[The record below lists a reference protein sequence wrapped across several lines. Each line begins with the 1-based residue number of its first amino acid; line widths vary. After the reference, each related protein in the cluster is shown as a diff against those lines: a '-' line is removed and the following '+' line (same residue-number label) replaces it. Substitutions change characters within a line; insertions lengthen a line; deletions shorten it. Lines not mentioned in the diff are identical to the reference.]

1 MVYAIFILIILFVS
15 ASAGRSVLG
24 WLSLSSE
31 ERLRNFVLSAGIGL
45 TLIIM
50 MVSFLGSLSLLRT
63 WSGHL
68 VLLVLLLTGWKYIFL
83 SMRSSPSMLKKI
95 FRERHT
101 ITQWFLILALTAAV
115 VVTLIPATAPPTGM
129 DSLVYHLNLPKEFL
143 KEGKIYQVPF
153 DINALWPLNI
163 EMLFTFG
170 LMFFKNAVLAKMF
183 NYLMGVLTIPC
194 IYLISRKFASRT
206 FSLAAAALYYLM
218 PAVLSQSGY
227 AYVDVGI
234 AFFTSLLLL
243 LVCEWMDDKKLNTA
257 VLMGIFGGI
266 LLGAKFTNAIILATV
281 AIMMLLWIFL
291 EKKSLLPAV
300 KPLFLFGVVM
310 LIVSCHWY
318 VRSYVLTGNPIFPFL
333 NSLFG
338 VESLREFKSSAA
350 SVGFKEFFI
359 TPFNLVLK
367 PQLYGGVANQLGPA
381 LIAFFPLVI
390 LGLWKNPRAK
400 VFFLGFVFYYIA
412 WFFLKQ
418 NARFLLPAMVL
429 FYPVAAAGH
438 EAVFEKN
445 RISGII
451 ISVILGTI
459 IFMFVSTAVYYARP
473 SAALFFGGEL
483 SGEYLEKLEPTY
495 GISRIVEETVPEYE
509 TVLIAGEIKRF
520 YFNRKTIR
528 ADGLEYMSDYNAKV
542 KSPED
547 MISFIRVIGI
557 KYLVLGVYDADDGN
571 KALTVAN
578 ILRDKEFVDRYF
590 SVEGGYEFKGEGRG
604 VKYYLYKLKDFG
616 EEK

>member
-50 MVSFLGSLSLLRT
+50 MVSFLGSLSLLRI

-234 AFFTSLLLL
+234 AFFTSLLVLL
-243 LVCEWMDDKKLNTA
+243 FREMI
-257 VLMGIFGGI
+257 GF
-266 LLGAKFTNAIILATV
+266 FT
-281 AIMMLLWIFL
+281 
-291 EKKSLLPAV
+291 
-300 KPLFLFGVVM
+300 G
-310 LIVSCHWY
+310 
-318 VRSYVLTGNPIFPFL
+318 
-333 NSLFG
+333 
-338 VESLREFKSSAA
+338 
-350 SVGFKEFFI
+350 
-359 TPFNLVLK
+359 
-367 PQLYGGVANQLGPA
+367 
-381 LIAFFPLVI
+381 
-390 LGLWKNPRAK
+390 
-400 VFFLGFVFYYIA
+400 
-412 WFFLKQ
+412 
-418 NARFLLPAMVL
+418 
-429 FYPVAAAGH
+429 
-438 EAVFEKN
+438 
-445 RISGII
+445 
-451 ISVILGTI
+451 
-459 IFMFVSTAVYYARP
+459 
-473 SAALFFGGEL
+473 
-483 SGEYLEKLEPTY
+483 
-495 GISRIVEETVPEYE
+495 
-509 TVLIAGEIKRF
+509 
-520 YFNRKTIR
+520 
-528 ADGLEYMSDYNAKV
+528 
-542 KSPED
+542 
-547 MISFIRVIGI
+547 
-557 KYLVLGVYDADDGN
+557 
-571 KALTVAN
+571 
-578 ILRDKEFVDRYF
+578 
-590 SVEGGYEFKGEGRG
+590 
-604 VKYYLYKLKDFG
+604 
-616 EEK
+616 

>member
-1 MVYAIFILIILFVS
+1 MVTAIFMLIILFIS
-15 ASAGRSVLG
+15 ASAGRAVLG

-45 TLIIM
+45 ILIIM
-50 MVSFLGSLSLLRT
+50 MVSLLGSLSLLRI
-63 WSGHL
+63 WSGPL
-68 VLLVLLLTGWKYIFL
+68 VFLVLLLTGWKYIFL
-83 SMRSSPSMLKKI
+83 SMRSTPSMLKKI

-101 ITQWFLILALTAAV
+101 ITQWFLILAVTAAV

-129 DSLVYHLNLPKEFL
+129 DSLTYHLNLPKEFL

-153 DINALWPLNI
+153 DVNALWPLNI
-163 EMLFTFG
+163 EMLFMFG
-170 LMFFKNAVLAKMF
+170 LMIKNAILAKMF
-183 NYLMGVLTIPC
+183 NYVMGVLTILC
-194 IYLISRKFASRT
+194 IYLISRKFASKT

-218 PAVLSQSGY
+218 PVVISQSGY

-234 AFFTSLLLL
+234 AFFTSLLVL
-243 LVCEWMDDKKLNTA
+243 LVCEWMDDGKLNTV
-257 VLMGIFGGI
+257 VLMGVFGGI

-281 AIMMLLWIFL
+281 AMMMLLWVFFG
-291 EKKSLLPAV
+291 KKPLLSTV
-300 KPLFLFGVVM
+300 KPLFLFCAVVA
-310 LIVSCHWY
+310 LVSCHWY
-318 VRSYVLTGNPIFPFL
+318 VRSYVFMGNPVFPFL

-338 VESLREFKSSAA
+338 IESLREFKSSAA

-438 EAVFEKN
+438 EAVFGKN

-483 SGEYLEKLEPTY
+483 SEEYLEKLEPTY
-495 GISRIVEETVPEYE
+495 GISRIVEETVPEDE
-509 TVLIAGEIKRF
+509 TVLVAGEIKRF

-547 MISFIRVIGI
+547 MVSFIRVIGI
-557 KYLVLGVYDADDGN
+557 KYLVLGIYDEDDGN
-571 KALTVAN
+571 KVLTVAN

-590 SVEGGYEFKGEGRG
+590 TIEGGYEFKGEGKG
-604 VKYYLYKLKDFG
+604 VKYYLCKLKDFG